1 LRLAAAVFAGFLAF
15 LVLATANGAGYRYGV
30 SDGAAYV
37 PAVVLAE
44 NPAAFPRDAPLIR
57 TQGQFFVVDEVLA
70 MIGRVTGASIESR
83 FFAAYLLA
91 MAAVWVG
98 VILIG
103 SSLYGTDRGPTG
115 SAPRLT
121 GWWLTIALAAVVTL
135 RHHIPRTSTNSL
147 EPYFHPRL
155 LAFGFGIIA
164 VAAFL
169 RHRNAIA
176 VALVG
181 LAAICHGT
189 TAFWFAVAIGTALMV
204 VDRRWRVPGLV
215 GSAAALAML
224 VWAAAAGPLRMAASA
239 MDPIWIDA
247 LGGRDFIVANAW
259 PLWAWAANLGLLGAL
274 WVAHTV
280 RVRRGT
286 ASARDTG
293 LVWGATALVALFLV
307 TLPLVTAHLA
317 LAVQFQFSRVFWVV
331 DFLAAL
337 YVIAAAGESLRRT
350 QAATLAVVLL
360 TASMGRAT
368 YIMWSEHAERQLFQV
383 SLVSSPWMDAMHWI
397 AGQPINVH
405 VVAAPDHAFKYGV
418 SVRVAACRDVL
429 LEDDKDSAVAMY
441 SRPIAERIVER
452 RKALADFNSLTAAS
466 ALELAT
472 RFGVDYLVTE
482 AALPLRE
489 VYRNTQ
495 FRIYALKPAGP
506 VS

>member
-1 LRLAAAVFAGFLAF
+1 MEGTHRVLR
-15 LVLATANGAGYRYGV
+15 R
-30 SDGAAYV
+30 
-37 PAVVLAE
+37 
-44 NPAAFPRDAPLIR
+44 
-57 TQGQFFVVDEVLA
+57 
-70 MIGRVTGASIESR
+70 
-83 FFAAYLLA
+83 
-91 MAAVWVG
+91 
-98 VILIG
+98 
-103 SSLYGTDRGPTG
+103 
-115 SAPRLT
+115 SAPHLT
-121 GWWLTIALAAVVTL
+121 GLWFTIALAAVVTL

-155 LAFGFGIIA
+155 LAFGLGIIA

-169 RHRNAIA
+169 RHRNVTA

-189 TAFWFAVAIGTALMV
+189 TAFWFAIVIGTSLMV

-215 GSAAALAML
+215 GGAATLAML
-224 VWAAAAGPLRMAASA
+224 CMGDDGWSAPDGCVVDGRHSGSTRLAGAISSLPASGRCGRGPRTWGCWVHCGLR
-239 MDPIWIDA
+239 ID
-247 LGGRDFIVANAW
+247 
-259 PLWAWAANLGLLGAL
+259 
-274 WVAHTV
+274 V
-280 RVRRGT
+280 RLRRGT
-286 ASARDTG
+286 ASARDAG

-307 TLPLVTAHLA
+307 TLPLVTAHVR

-337 YVIAAAGESLRRT
+337 YVIAAAGESLRGTRMV
-350 QAATLAVVLL
+350 TLAVVLL
-360 TASMGRAT
+360 TASVARAT
-368 YIMWSEHAERQLFQV
+368 YIMWSEHAERRLFQV

-397 AGQPINVH
+397 AGQPLNVH

-441 SRPIAERIVER
+441 SRPIAERVVER
-452 RKALADFNSLTAAS
+452 RKALADFSSLTAAS

-489 VYRNTQ
+489 VYRNRQ
-495 FRIYALKPAGP
+495 LRIYALKPAGP